1 MLNPAPVHAPLLRS
15 PLAPAG
21 MPDGMPE
28 PGTLLGSLADAL
40 HDIETPE
47 HAPQASTGADP
58 MIITRTPF
66 RISFFGG
73 GTDYPAWSR
82 EHGGEVLSTAINK
95 YCYISCRHLP
105 PFFDY
110 KHRIVY
116 SAIENVR
123 HWGEIKHPA
132 VRAVLGWTG
141 IGDNAKGLEIH
152 HDGDLPARSGLGSS
166 SSFTVGLL
174 HALAAMKGTYVSKDE
189 LARNA
194 IHVEQQVIGEHV
206 GSQDQIAAAY
216 GGLNRIEF
224 KPGGGF
230 NVEPLIVS
238 PARLGELHR
247 HLMLCFT
254 GFSRLADQV
263 AQAKIANFKQRESE
277 MRRIREMVAEALRV
291 LHNPNTPIAEFGRLL
306 HEGWMMKRKLS
317 DKVSTSEID
326 AIYDAALDAGATGGK
341 ILGAGGGGFLLLF
354 VKPELQAA
362 VRERLSHLVHVPFA
376 FDDSGSRVVLYQP
389 NGLS

>member
-1 MLNPAPVHAPLLRS
+1 
-15 PLAPAG
+15 
-21 MPDGMPE
+21 
-28 PGTLLGSLADAL
+28 
-40 HDIETPE
+40 
-47 HAPQASTGADP
+47 

-73 GTDYPAWSR
+73 GTDYPAWFQQ
-82 EHGGEVLSTAINK
+82 HGGQVLSTTIDK
-95 YCYISCRHLP
+95 YCYITCRHLP

-123 HWGEIKHPA
+123 HWDEIQHPA
-132 VRAVLGWTG
+132 VRAVLGWSNCG
-141 IGDNAKGLEIH
+141 KGLEIH

-174 HALAAMKGTYVSKDE
+174 HALAALKGRYVSKKQ
-189 LARNA
+189 LASNA
-194 IHVEQQVIGEHV
+194 IHIEQEVIGENV

-224 KPGGGF
+224 TRNGNF
-230 NVEPLIVS
+230 EVS
-238 PARLGELHR
+238 PVIVRPQRLRELQS

-254 GFSRLADQV
+254 GFSRIASEI
-263 AQAKIANFKQRESE
+263 AKSQIESIRQRDVELHR
-277 MRRIREMVAEALRV
+277 MAEMVEEAVRI
-291 LHNPNTPIAEFGRLL
+291 LHSRSSRIDAFGELL
-306 HEGWMMKRKLS
+306 HEGWLHKKSLS
-317 DKVSTSEID
+317 DRVSTPEID
-326 AIYDAALDAGATGGK
+326 EIYQTALDAGATGGK

-354 VKPELQAA
+354 VKPALQQR
-362 VRERLSHLVHVPFA
+362 VREKLDHLVHVPFS

-389 NGLS
+389 NGLV